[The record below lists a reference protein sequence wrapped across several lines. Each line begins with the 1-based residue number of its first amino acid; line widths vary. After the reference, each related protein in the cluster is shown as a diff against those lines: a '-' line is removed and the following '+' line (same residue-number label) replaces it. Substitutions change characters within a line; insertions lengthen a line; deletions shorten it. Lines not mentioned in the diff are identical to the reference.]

1 MSSRA
6 VDITLLGRTYSI
18 ACPTG
23 QEDALRLVAD
33 KLEKQLN
40 AVKARTNNLSREE
53 IAIMSAL
60 NIGYELFE
68 EQTKNQD
75 YMKQMD
81 ERIGLLQSTLENALV
96 EQVSKRKNTP
106 ENTTIENSTQL
117 AETEALNKNVEPV
130 QVFSAE
136 KS

>member
-18 ACPTG
+18 ACPSG
-23 QEDALRLVAD
+23 QESALRHVAS

-40 AVKARTNNLSREE
+40 SVKTRTNNLSREE
-53 IAIMSAL
+53 IAIMAAL
-60 NIGYELFE
+60 NIGYELLE

-96 EQVSKRKNTP
+96 EQITKRVPSKSVTKTEEKKEIIKNAV
-106 ENTTIENSTQL
+106 QL
-117 AETEALNKNVEPV
+117 KEI
-130 QVFSAE
+130 SAE
-136 KS
+136 KD